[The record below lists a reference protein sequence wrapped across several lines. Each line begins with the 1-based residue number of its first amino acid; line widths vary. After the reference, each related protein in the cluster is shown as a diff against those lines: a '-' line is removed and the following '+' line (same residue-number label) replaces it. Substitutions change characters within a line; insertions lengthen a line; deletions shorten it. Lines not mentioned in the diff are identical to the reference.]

1 MFCKMILDYENY
13 DDGDSVRYRHTSSPM
28 GGSSGSLGSTG
39 ETSMS
44 SFTSIEESD
53 GQEREEQHSDS
64 ETVVTDDYDEEEEIT
79 CYCRKPYGGRPMI
92 ECSTCGTWVHLTC
105 AKVKRTNIPDTWNC
119 SLCKP
124 SKHSST
130 NKQSLGAKS
139 RARRMRMAEKR
150 RKSKEKAALGLT
162 KSSSKRTL

>member
-1 MFCKMILDYENY
+1 MLLFQPPPPKRGRSSEDFLMFCKMILDYENY

-64 ETVVTDDYDEEEEIT
+64 ETVVTGNDKHEKHLHIMRH
-79 CYCRKPYGGRPMI
+79 CLQRKLRLVSALAFK
-92 ECSTCGTWVHLTC
+92 ENVS
-105 AKVKRTNIPDTWNC
+105 D
-119 SLCKP
+119 
-124 SKHSST
+124 SSH
-130 NKQSLGAKS
+130 Q
-139 RARRMRMAEKR
+139 
-150 RKSKEKAALGLT
+150 
-162 KSSSKRTL
+162 